1 MHGLNIRGRHL
12 LLFALPLAAL
22 AVLVASPGL
31 MRGTLAEGF
40 EGIAFASPT
49 WLWLSGAFF
58 VAALACA
65 GLAWRAGLRLC
76 GGDTSATDACSRYGV
91 GCLVNTALPLNLG
104 SAIRIAL
111 FSRVLHSDGRVWTTG
126 GIATAIGA
134 ARGLTMAALIA
145 IAAAGGVVPLWPVAA
160 LALLVAAAIAVSYV
174 TRGSHPGTRIGHVL
188 DAFRSLGAE
197 PRKGLPIV
205 GWVVLATVARL
216 AAAAALAAAFGIHGA
231 IGAAFLIVPA
241 LDVAGILPITPG
253 NVGLVTAAVVFAL
266 TAHGDEGALALS
278 AGLAFHAVETAA
290 SLLFGAGSLLYFAH
304 LPVGFRR
311 WAVPATAGLTAI
323 AVGGAFGATVLAPL
337 V

>member
-1 MHGLNIRGRHL
+1 MHGLNLRGRHL

-22 AVLVASPGL
+22 AAVVASPQL
-31 MRGTLAEGF
+31 LRGTLAEGI
-40 EGIAFASPT
+40 EGIAVASPT

-76 GGDTSATDACSRYGV
+76 GGDTSGADACSRYGV
-91 GCLVNTALPLNLG
+91 GCLVNTALPMNIG

-134 ARGLTMAALIA
+134 ARGITMALLIA

-160 LALLVAAAIAVSYV
+160 LAGLVGAAVAVSYF
-174 TRGSHPGTRIGHVL
+174 TRGSHPGTRIGHLL
-188 DAFRSLGAE
+188 DAFRSLGAQ

-231 IGAAFLIVPA
+231 VGAAFLIVPA
-241 LDVAGILPITPG
+241 LDVAGLLPITPG
-253 NVGLVTAAVVFAL
+253 NVGMVTAAVVFAL
-266 TAHGDEGALALS
+266 KAHGVDGDLALS

-290 SLLFGAGSLLYFAH
+290 SLVFGAGSLLYFAR

-311 WAVPATAGLTAI
+311 WAVPATAGLAAI
-323 AVGGAFGATVLAPL
+323 AVGGAFGVTVLAPL

>member
-1 MHGLNIRGRHL
+1 MHGLNIRVRHL

-22 AVLVASPGL
+22 AVLVASPQL
-31 MRGTLAEGF
+31 MRGTLV
-40 EGIAFASPT
+40 EGIEGISLASPT
-49 WLWLSGAFF
+49 WLWLAGACF

-65 GLAWRAGLRLC
+65 GLGWRAGLRLC

-91 GCLVNTALPLNLG
+91 GCLVNTALPMNLG
-104 SAIRIAL
+104 SAIRIGL
-111 FSRVLHSDGRVWTTG
+111 FSRVLRSDGRVWTTG

-160 LALLVAAAIAVSYV
+160 LALLVAAAIAISYA

-216 AAAAALAAAFGIHGA
+216 AAAASLAAAFGIHSP

-253 NVGLVTAAVVFAL
+253 NVGIVTAAVAFAL
-266 TAHGDEGALALS
+266 NAHGVDGALALS

-290 SLLFGAGSLLYFAH
+290 SLLFGAGSLLYFARV
-304 LPVGFRR
+304 PVGFRR
-311 WAVPATAGLTAI
+311 WAVPATAGLAAI

>member
-12 LLFALPLAAL
+12 LLFALPLVAL
-22 AVLVASPGL
+22 AVLVASPQL
-31 MRGTLAEGF
+31 LRGTLV
-40 EGIAFASPT
+40 EGIEGISLASPT
-49 WLWLSGAFF
+49 WLWISGACF
-58 VAALACA
+58 VAALACS
-65 GLAWRAGLRLC
+65 GLGWRAGLRLC
-76 GGDTSATDACSRYGV
+76 GGETSGVDACSRYGV
-91 GCLVNTALPLNLG
+91 GCLVNTALPMNLG
-104 SAIRIAL
+104 SALRIAL

-145 IAAAGGVVPLWPVAA
+145 IAAGGGVVPVWPVAA
-160 LALLVAAAIAVSYV
+160 LALLIGAAITVSYF

-205 GWVVLATVARL
+205 GWAVLGTVARL
-216 AAAAALAAAFGIHGA
+216 SAAAALAAAFGIHGA

-253 NVGLVTAAVVFAL
+253 NVGMVTAAVAFAL
-266 TAHGDEGALALS
+266 KAHGVDSGLALS

-290 SLLFGAGSLLYFAH
+290 SLLFGAGSLLYFAR

-311 WAVPATAGLTAI
+311 WAIPATAALAAV
-323 AVGGAFGATVLAPL
+323 AVGGAFGLTVLAPL